1 MIRWGK
7 GSLAV
12 RATLAQ
18 PLIVLV
24 DDVAA
29 FVPPK
34 FDHTL
39 FCGYRDEAAQNKA
52 FADKRST
59 KRWPDSKHNVFPSL
73 ALDILPYPEDWN
85 DELRI
90 ARLIGIY
97 DARAI
102 ALGIRI
108 RVGLDFSGDGRSRD
122 ERFVDAWHL
131 ELE

>member
-12 RATLAQ
+12 RATLAP
-18 PLIVLV
+18 PLIALA
-24 DDVAA
+24 DDVAQ

-39 FCGYRDEAAQNKA
+39 LCGHRNEAAQNKA

-73 ALDILPYPEDWN
+73 ALDVLPYPDDWL

-102 ALGIRI
+102 GLGIAI
-108 RVGLDFSGDGRSRD
+108 RVGLDFNGNGRSRD
-122 ERFVDAWHL
+122 ERFIDAWHL
-131 ELE
+131 ELV